1 MPERCWHKLILH
13 APPDAREA
21 LAVLLVEWGAGGT
34 VEEGD
39 ALAAYF
45 PPGERE
51 ALEARLGRYTT
62 DLGAPIGWRW
72 EDEPEEGWRDRWKTF
87 YRPAVVSPRLGVCPS
102 WEEWPAGGP
111 AVEVIRMDPGQA
123 FGTGTHET
131 TRLCLRLLDEIL
143 AEVPGL
149 EVLDVGCGS
158 GILSIG
164 AVLLGAKRAVA
175 LDIDPQA
182 ARAARENARVNA
194 VAGRVLVFQGDIRA
208 VRGPYPLVVANILY
222 PVLVGLAPEIA
233 RRVAAGGRLIL
244 SGLLQ
249 EELGGASRAYAAR
262 GLREID
268 RRTEGE
274 WGALVLARAEVPGCR
289 AR

>member
-1 MPERCWHKLILH
+1 MTERCWHKLTLR
-13 APPDAREA
+13 APPGAREA
-21 LAVLLVEWGAGGT
+21 LAVLLVDWGAGGT

-39 ALAAYF
+39 ALVAYF
-45 PPGERE
+45 PPDRRE
-51 ALEARLGRYTT
+51 AIEARLTRYTT

-87 YRPAVVSPRLGVCPS
+87 YRPAVVSARLGVCPS
-102 WEEWPAGGP
+102 WGEWPAGGP

-131 TRLCLRLLDEIL
+131 TRLCLRLLDELL
-143 AEVPGL
+143 AERPGS

-164 AVLLGAKRAVA
+164 AVLLGARRAVA
-175 LDIDPQA
+175 LDIDPLA
-182 ARAARENARVNA
+182 ARAARENARANA
-194 VAGRVLVFQGDIRA
+194 VAGRVLVLQGDIRA
-208 VRGPYPLVVANILY
+208 VRGTFPLVAANILY
-222 PVLVGLAPEIA
+222 RVLTGLAPEIA

-244 SGLLQ
+244 SGLLK
-249 EELGGASRAYAAR
+249 EELDSACRAYRAR

-268 RRTEGE
+268 RRVEGE
-274 WGALVLARAEVPGCR
+274 WGALVLSAGEGR